1 MCTLTFV
8 PLENKNFLLTS
19 SRDEQ
24 KTRKNSELP
33 SFTTLNNTKIL
44 RPVDGDAGGSW
55 IGITDKGRTLCL
67 LNGAFQKHNRNTP
80 YRKSRG
86 IILMELLAANSEKEI
101 ENYDF
106 DKIESFTLIWI
117 EKNQSKNIKEGEKN
131 NSISLTEYRWVEE
144 ENKLY
149 KKNVDTNFAYI
160 WSSATLYTSEIAEKR
175 EEWFEEWTAFYFKK
189 GQKLDVISQ
198 ILWHFHVKGGE
209 KQNASA
215 REQILMDDPHGGTVS
230 LTQIA
235 SHFGLNSLKNR
246 LTMKHYNLNNLKSSF
261 DEVLV
266 K

>member
-8 PLENKNFLLTS
+8 PLENNNFILTS

-24 KTRKNSELP
+24 KSRKNSELP
-33 SFTTLNNTKIL
+33 SFTEINNTKIL

-55 IGITDKGRTLCL
+55 IGITNKNRTLCL
-67 LNGAFQKHNRNTP
+67 LNGAFQRHTRNTP

-86 IILMELLAANSEKEI
+86 IILIELLAAKSEKEI
-101 ENYDF
+101 ESYDF

-117 EKNQSKNIKEGEKN
+117 EQKDDSV
-131 NSISLTEYRWVEE
+131 SLTEYRWVEE

-149 KKNVDTNFAYI
+149 KKIIDTNFAHI

-175 EEWFEEWTAFYFKK
+175 EEWFEEWTEFYFRK
-189 GQKLDVISQ
+189 GQKLDTISQ

-209 KQNASA
+209 KQNATP
-215 REQILMDDPHGGTVS
+215 REQILMDDPQGGTVS
-230 LTQIA
+230 LTQII
-235 SHFGLNSLKNR
+235 SHFGEKATKDK
-246 LTMKHYNLNNLKSSF
+246 LTMKHYNLNTLKSSF
-261 DEVLV
+261 DELIM

>member
-8 PLENKNFLLTS
+8 PLENNDFILTS

-33 SFTTLNNTKIL
+33 SFTELNKTKIL
-44 RPVDGDAGGSW
+44 RPIDGDAGGSW

-67 LNGAFQKHNRNTP
+67 LNGAFQRHNRNTP

-86 IILMELLAANSEKEI
+86 IILMDLLAATSQSEI
-101 ENYDF
+101 ESYNF

-117 EKNQSKNIKEGEKN
+117 EKHEKR
-131 NSISLTEYRWVEE
+131 SIFSLTEYRWVEE

-149 KKNVDTNFAYI
+149 KKIIDTKFAYI

-175 EEWFEEWTAFYFKK
+175 EEWFEQWIDFYFKK
-189 GQKLDVISQ
+189 GQKLDIISQ

-209 KQNASA
+209 KQNAIP
-215 REQILMDDPHGGTVS
+215 REQILMEDPHGGTVS
-230 LTQIA
+230 LTQII
-235 SHFGLNSLKNR
+235 SHFGLNSIKNK
-246 LTMKHYNLNNLKSSF
+246 LTMKHYNLNTLKSSF

>member
-8 PLENKNFLLTS
+8 PLENNNFILTS

-33 SFTTLNNTKIL
+33 TFTTLNKTKIL

-55 IGITDKGRTLCL
+55 IGITEKGRTLCL
-67 LNGAFQKHNRNTP
+67 LNGAFQRHNRNTP

-86 IILMELLAANSEKEI
+86 VILMELLATTSQSDIEK
-101 ENYDF
+101 YDF
-106 DKIESFTLIWI
+106 SKIESFTLIWI
-117 EKNQSKNIKEGEKN
+117 EKHKKDTAF
-131 NSISLTEYRWVEE
+131 SLTEYRWVEE

-149 KKNVDTNFAYI
+149 KKVMDTKYAYI

-175 EEWFEEWTAFYFKK
+175 EEWFEEWTKFYLKK
-189 GQKLDVISQ
+189 GQPLDTISQ
-198 ILWHFHVKGGE
+198 ILWYFHVKGGE
-209 KQNASA
+209 KQNASP
-215 REQILMDDPHGGTVS
+215 REQILMNDPQGGTVS
-230 LTQIA
+230 LTQII
-235 SHFGLNSLKNR
+235 SHFGLNTAKKA
-246 LTMKHYNLNNLKSSF
+246 LTMKHYNLNTLKSSF

>member
-8 PLENKNFLLTS
+8 PLENKNFILTS

-33 SFTTLNNTKIL
+33 SFTEINNTKIL

-55 IGITDKGRTLCL
+55 VGITDKGRTLCL
-67 LNGAFQKHNRNTP
+67 LNGAFQKHTRNTP

-86 IILMELLAANSEKEI
+86 IILMELLAADSEKEI
-101 ENYDF
+101 ESYDF

-117 EKNQSKNIKEGEKN
+117 EKKE
-131 NSISLTEYRWVEE
+131 SSVSLTEYRWVEE

-149 KKNVDTNFAYI
+149 KKIVDTKFAYI
-160 WSSATLYTSEIAEKR
+160 WSSAKLYTSEIAEKR
-175 EEWFEEWTAFYFKK
+175 EEWFEEWIELYLKK
-189 GQKLDVISQ
+189 GQSLDTISQ

-209 KQNASA
+209 KQNAIP
-215 REQILMDDPHGGTVS
+215 REQILMEDQYGGTVS
-230 LTQIA
+230 LTQII
-235 SHFGLNSLKNR
+235 SHFGSSSTKKAIKNKFS
-246 LTMKHYNLNNLKSSF
+246 MKHYNLNTLKSSF
-261 DEVLV
+261 DEVVV

>member
-8 PLENKNFLLTS
+8 PLENNNFLLTS

-33 SFTTLNNTKIL
+33 SFTKLNNKQIL

-55 IGITDKGRTLCL
+55 IGITQTGRTLCL
-67 LNGAFQKHNRNTP
+67 LNGAFQKHVRNTP

-86 IILMELLAANSEKEI
+86 IILMELLAMDSENEI
-101 ENYDF
+101 ENYNF

-117 EKNQSKNIKEGEKN
+117 EKKN
-131 NSISLTEYRWVEE
+131 NAVSLTEYRWVEE

-149 KKNVDTNFAYI
+149 KKNVDTKYAYI

-175 EEWFEEWTAFYFKK
+175 EEWFEEWTEFYLKK
-189 GQKLDVISQ
+189 GQKIDTISQ

-209 KQNASA
+209 KQNATP
-215 REQILMDDPHGGTVS
+215 REQILMQDPHGGTVS
-230 LTQIA
+230 LTQII
-235 SHFGLNSLKNR
+235 SYFNSKSTKDK
-246 LTMKHYNLNNLKSSF
+246 LTMKHYNLNTLKSSF
-261 DEVLV
+261 DEMLV

>member
-8 PLENKNFLLTS
+8 PLENKNFILTS

-33 SFTTLNNTKIL
+33 SFTEINNTKIL

-67 LNGAFQKHNRNTP
+67 LNGAFQKHTRNTP

-86 IILMELLAANSEKEI
+86 IILMELLSSNSESEI
-101 ENYDF
+101 ESYNF

-117 EKNQSKNIKEGEKN
+117 EKKVS
-131 NSISLTEYRWVEE
+131 SVSLTEYRWVEE
-144 ENKLY
+144 ENKLHT
-149 KKNVDTNFAYI
+149 KIIDSKFAYI

-175 EEWFEEWTAFYFKK
+175 EEWFEEWTEFYLKK
-189 GQKLDVISQ
+189 GQSLDTISQ

-209 KQNASA
+209 KQNASP

-230 LTQIA
+230 LTQII
-235 SHFGLNSLKNR
+235 SHFGSQAIKNK
-246 LTMKHYNLNNLKSSF
+246 LSMKHYNLNTLKNSV
-261 DEVLV
+261 DEVIV

>member
-8 PLENKNFLLTS
+8 PLENNNFILTS

-33 SFTTLNNTKIL
+33 SFTELNKTKIL

-67 LNGAFQKHNRNTP
+67 LNGAFTRHTRNTP

-86 IILMELLAANSEKEI
+86 IILMELLATTSQSDI
-101 ENYDF
+101 ESYDF
-106 DKIESFTLIWI
+106 DKIESFTLIWL
-117 EKNQSKNIKEGEKN
+117 EKKN
-131 NSISLTEYRWVEE
+131 NSVSLTEYRWVEE
-144 ENKLY
+144 EKKLY
-149 KKNVDTNFAYI
+149 KKVMDTKYAYI
-160 WSSATLYTSEIAEKR
+160 WSSATLYSSEVAEKR
-175 EEWFEEWTAFYFKK
+175 EEWFEEWTKLYLKK
-189 GQKLDVISQ
+189 GQPLDTISQ

-209 KQNASA
+209 KQNASP
-215 REQILMDDPHGGTVS
+215 REQILMQDPHGGTVS
-230 LTQIA
+230 STQIISYFDSKTSKKA
-235 SHFGLNSLKNR
+235 
-246 LTMKHYNLNNLKSSF
+246 LTMKHYNLNTLKSSI